1 MPSPHRDWIEATKL
15 CKAKKNEL
23 NTWFPSRAYGEASWQ
38 SRFGSF
44 THTRQEFLCALLTR
58 PWLRG
63 VQSTDGRRH
72 LSQVRILGTITAL
85 SSRRRGALGG
95 GNCFDGLNHQ
105 QSLCLSLPLQLT
117 SDKEKFPKVSGN
129 ELPEKREIGMRKASK
144 DAIWSGPGTAAIS
157 LLHGPLLHTYK

>member
-85 SSRRRGALGG
+85 SSRRRGGARRR
-95 GNCFDGLNHQ
+95 
-105 QSLCLSLPLQLT
+105 
-117 SDKEKFPKVSGN
+117 
-129 ELPEKREIGMRKASK
+129 ELLR
-144 DAIWSGPGTAAIS
+144 WSESPAIS
-157 LLHGPLLHTYK
+157 LSVSSLTAHVRQGKISQGLGKRTSREAGNRDEKSEQGCYLVRSRHGCHLTASRPASYI